1 MHVRARSVDA
11 GTLAATRT
19 DRLGS
24 RGDGAARQTPRNR
37 ARAPPPRRHLRARR
51 IKASG
56 CGFLAIVARGDELLV
71 WARCRRRGQARREGG
86 DVGNRGAGSTYAW
99 IALVLGRRDASSIAS
114 ELPC

>member
-1 MHVRARSVDA
+1 MAQQDKRHV
-11 GTLAATRT
+11 TE
-19 DRLGS
+19 
-24 RGDGAARQTPRNR
+24 
-37 ARAPPPRRHLRARR
+37 RAPLPVVISEPRR

-99 IALVLGRRDASSIAS
+99 IALVLGLGASRCKWYS
-114 ELPC
+114 E